1 MTIEAIGKENPHLWG
16 GRAFCDAIYV
26 HELFTNLGLSLQ
38 SIHRGQEV
46 PRLITPEVAMVK
58 TIRRYARYAVSTL
71 SAAMFTHGT

>member
-1 MTIEAIGKENPHLWG
+1 MRWG
-16 GRAFCDAIYV
+16 RRAFCGAIYL
-26 HELFTNLGLSLQ
+26 HELFTDLSFSLQ

-46 PRLITPEVAMVK
+46 PRLITLEVAMVK